1 MADLYRIFGSQMS
14 PCSVKIRSYFGFK
27 AIPHQWI
34 LRNGDSRAEHHE
46 YAKLPIIPLVVTTRQ
61 MRGGGR
67 QGCPPSGALKRP
79 VASPLCVPRYR
90 FS

>member
-1 MADLYRIFGSQMS
+1 MADLYCIFGSKMS
-14 PCSVKIRSYFGFK
+14 PCSVKVRSYFGFK

-34 LRNGDSRAEHHE
+34 LRNQDSRAEQQK
-46 YAKLPIIPLVVTTRQ
+46 YAKLPIIPLVVTARQ
-61 MRGGGR
+61 SGGGR